1 MAGLACCVSGGFRF
15 FFRWPRPP
23 SSTLFP
29 YTTLFRSLGDVGVD
43 EEFAR
48 ALVAASPLVGPDH
61 AAHTGE
67 HAVEVELP
75 FLQVRRADVR
85 LVPLVLAW
93 GAGHGCLELGAVV
106 AGLVGPSRAAQQ
118 LVASS
123 D

>member
-67 HAVEVELP
+67 HAVEVRSEEHTSELQSP
-75 FLQVRRADVR
+75 MYLVCR
-85 LVPLVLAW
+85 LL
-93 GAGHGCLELGAVV
+93 LEKKNTTI
-106 AGLVGPSRAAQQ
+106 AGLDEFRNGGIMKGLGR
-118 LVASS
+118 LL
-123 D
+123 